1 MKTKNRSASPE
12 TDKEQMPVAKAWEAW
27 IEGSDPRD
35 ESMVVP
41 ADLARR
47 LEQERDDARRT
58 ACRLRTAA
66 WKLCVL
72 VGGSQLEAARRE
84 LEDLL

>member
-1 MKTKNRSASPE
+1 MKPKKISATPE
-12 TDKEQMPVAKAWEAW
+12 TDKEQVPVAKAWEAW
-27 IEGSDPRD
+27 IEGRDPRD

-47 LEQERDDARRT
+47 LEQERDDARRA

-72 VGGSQLEAARRE
+72 VGGSQIEGARRE

>member
-1 MKTKNRSASPE
+1 MKTKKPSTSPE
-12 TDKEQMPVAKAWEAW
+12 TDKEQKPVAKAWEAW
-27 IEGSDPRD
+27 VVSDDPRD

-41 ADLARR
+41 ANLARR
-47 LEQERDDARRT
+47 LEQERDDARRHVF
-58 ACRLRTAA
+58 RLRKAA

-72 VGGSQLEAARRE
+72 VGGSQIEGARRE

>member
-1 MKTKNRSASPE
+1 MKTKKRSTSPE

-47 LEQERDDARRT
+47 LEQERDDAKRHVV
-58 ACRLRTAA
+58 RLRTAA

-72 VGGSQLEAARRE
+72 VGGSQIESARRE

>member
-1 MKTKNRSASPE
+1 MKTKKRSASPE
-12 TDKEQMPVAKAWEAW
+12 TDKEQVMVGKAWEDW
-27 IEGSDPRD
+27 FQSDDQGP
-35 ESMVVP
+35 EPMVVP

-47 LEQERDDARRT
+47 LEQERDDARRHVV
-58 ACRLRTAA
+58 RLRTAA
-66 WKLCVL
+66 WRLCVL

>member
-1 MKTKNRSASPE
+1 MKTKKCSLSPE
-12 TDKEQMPVAKAWEAW
+12 TDKKQVPVAKAWEAW
-27 IEGSDPRD
+27 VCGDDPKD

-72 VGGSQLEAARRE
+72 VGGSQIETARRE

>member
-1 MKTKNRSASPE
+1 MKTKKASASPE

-27 IEGSDPRD
+27 IEGRDPRD

-47 LEQERDDARRT
+47 LEQERDDAGGRRAGSGRQRGSS
-58 ACRLRTAA
+58 ACSLADR
-66 WKLCVL
+66 
-72 VGGSQLEAARRE
+72 S
-84 LEDLL
+84 

>member
-1 MKTKNRSASPE
+1 
-12 TDKEQMPVAKAWEAW
+12 
-27 IEGSDPRD
+27 
-35 ESMVVP
+35 MVVP

-47 LEQERDDARRT
+47 LEQERDDARRL

-66 WKLCVL
+66 WRLCVL

>member
-1 MKTKNRSASPE
+1 MSTKRPSASPE

-27 IEGSDPRD
+27 VVSDDPRD

-72 VGGSQLEAARRE
+72 VGGSQIETARRE

>member
-1 MKTKNRSASPE
+1 MKTNKRRASPE
-12 TDKEQMPVAKAWEAW
+12 TDKEQVPVAKAWEAW
-27 IEGSDPRD
+27 IEGRDPRD

-47 LEQERDDARRT
+47 LEQERDDARRI
-58 ACRLRTAA
+58 ADKLRKAA
-66 WKLCVL
+66 WKVANIYSS
-72 VGGSQLEAARRE
+72 SQLEKARQE

>member
-1 MKTKNRSASPE
+1 MKTNKRRASPE
-12 TDKEQMPVAKAWEAW
+12 TDKEQVPVAKAWEAW
-27 IEGSDPRD
+27 IEGIDPRD

-58 ACRLRTAA
+58 ACTRKCMT
-66 WKLCVL
+66 
-72 VGGSQLEAARRE
+72 
-84 LEDLL
+84 